1 MRRWCRRRREHRGA
15 APSSS
20 TSRSARPRPCEF
32 ERTADP
38 RRARFF
44 PKPEKGKEIQQAA
57 RNLALWSVIL
67 IGPEA
72 AYRLPTYSACVA
84 DDLPRQTCADILPL
98 VDWAT
103 HLVG

>member
-1 MRRWCRRRREHRGA
+1 M
-15 APSSS
+15 
-20 TSRSARPRPCEF
+20 
-32 ERTADP
+32 
-38 RRARFF
+38 
-44 PKPEKGKEIQQAA
+44 QQAA

-98 VDWAT
+98 VDWAA

>member
-1 MRRWCRRRREHRGA
+1 MSSRRRRPAPRDGA
-15 APSSS
+15 
-20 TSRSARPRPCEF
+20 E
-32 ERTADP
+32 P

-44 PKPEKGKEIQQAA
+44 PPPEKGKEIQQAA

-98 VDWAT
+98 VDWAA